1 MAVRESEDR
10 RVGRDP
16 EKLLTLE
23 EASRQFG
30 IPADDVEAMVRSG
43 KLPAFR
49 LGGSLLRIK
58 LQDLQGL
65 KRPAPDLRKMDPP
78 GEKKDQLSDF
88 FYFNDFYLIAL
99 LVILTLLALI
109 FTL

>member
-1 MAVRESEDR
+1 M
-10 RVGRDP
+10 GRDP

-23 EASRQFG
+23 EASRQIG
-30 IPADDVEAMVRSG
+30 LPADDVEAMVRSG

-65 KRPAPDLRKMDPP
+65 KRPAPDRRKTDPQ
-78 GEKKDQLSDF
+78 GAKKDRLFDF
-88 FYFNDFYLIAL
+88 FYFNDFYLVAL